1 MKSVLILVALTLGLA
16 ACSDGATSGSTVAPS
31 TTSSPTTTTGS
42 AGTAPPSTV
51 APADVPGLLLRF
63 GHQLVVRP
71 DGGDD
76 ITIPADFEI
85 PLRAAFG
92 DGNGG
97 IVYQYSRLVPPF
109 PNDSVLHLRSGTSDP
124 IVLIETP
131 ENRRVRLLDV
141 GIYQGLPQL
150 LFLETGDGLG
160 RLKAVPL
167 AGGSSTELAAGA
179 DIIDGSFSGE
189 LLGIVERAAGCTS
202 ARLVDVA
209 GEPIGNWAC
218 DAGVSDLEIADDQSG
233 VVALAQDGGITFF
246 DLDDHSNNISVTV
259 GDAPLTAL
267 NDFNGT
273 SAAVSTPDGFKLVNA
288 GGSVVDIEAGAGLQ
302 SVTQLTVTGNIPET
316 AFLGGV
322 REPGERCSAEGLAL
336 RAQAQ
341 DGLPGPVAFIRT
353 EIVEA
358 ATVCDYD
365 RMVELTAPG
374 FIHSFGGGTSPLRTW
389 VQAEQSRQDV
399 LAQIVSVLDTP
410 YTTSS
415 ADDGT
420 TLYVWPGAFQDNP
433 SEADWEALVPIFNEE
448 EVDLFRANGYTGMR
462 VIIQDDGDWITAVAG
477 D

>member
-1 MKSVLILVALTLGLA
+1 MKLLSTLAAVTLVLA
-16 ACSDGATSGSTVAPS
+16 ACSTGATPGTTEAPPPA
-31 TTSSPTTTTGS
+31 SSAPTTTES
-42 AGTAPPSTV
+42 PATAPPSTV
-51 APADVPGLLLRF
+51 EHAVVPGLLLRF
-63 GHQLVVRP
+63 NHQLIVRP
-71 DGGDD
+71 DDGDD

-109 PNDSVLHLRSGTSDP
+109 PNDSVLHLRPGTSDP
-124 IVLIETP
+124 IVLIDAP
-131 ENRRVRLLDV
+131 DNRRVRLLDV
-141 GIYQGLPQL
+141 AIYQGLPQL
-150 LFLETGDGLG
+150 LFLETGDGVG

-179 DIIDGSFSGE
+179 DIIDGSFAGE
-189 LLGIVERAAGCTS
+189 ILGIVERAAGCTT

-218 DAGVSDLEIADDQSG
+218 DAAVADLEVADDQSR
-233 VVALAQDGGITFF
+233 VVALAQDGGVTFF
-246 DLDDHSNNISVTV
+246 DLDDHSNNVSATV

-267 NDFNGT
+267 HDFDGT
-273 SAAVSTPDGFKLVNA
+273 SASVSTSDGIKLVSAN
-288 GGSVVDIEAGAGLQ
+288 GSIVDIDDGPGLRSVGLL
-302 SVTQLTVTGNIPET
+302 SVTGTIPET
-316 AFLGGV
+316 VFLGGV
-322 REPGERCSAEGLAL
+322 KEPGERCSAQGLAL

-341 DGLPGPVAFIRT
+341 DGLPGPVAFVRT
-353 EIVEA
+353 EIVKA

-365 RMVELTAPG
+365 RLVELAAPG

-410 YTTSS
+410 YTTTT

-420 TLYVWPGAFQDNP
+420 TLYIWPGAFQDDP
-433 SEADWEALVPIFNEE
+433 TEADWQALVPIYNEE
-448 EVDLFRANGYTGMR
+448 EVDLFRANRYNGMR

-477 D
+477 G